1 VTALEI
7 IRHKR
12 DGGELS
18 TEAIR
23 FFMRGVSDG
32 TLPDYQASAMLM
44 AICCRGLSE
53 RELVDWTEAMLRSG
67 EVLDLR
73 GVSGPKIDKHSTG
86 GVGDLVTLCLAP
98 LVASCGVRVP
108 MIAGRGLGHT
118 GGTIDKLEA
127 IPGFR
132 TDLPRERFVQ
142 ILEQVGCCIIAQT
155 DWIAPADRVLYA
167 LRDVTGTVESIPL
180 IAASIM
186 SKKLAEGL
194 DGLVLDV
201 KVGAG
206 AFMKTE
212 ASANELARALVTIG
226 ERMGLRT
233 RAVLTAMEEPLG
245 VAVGNAVEVR
255 EAYDVLCGGGPED
268 VRDLTLVLGAEMLV
282 LAGAG
287 SLRQAHQRIREALD
301 RGDGLRKLLEMIAAQ
316 GGNPADVPEHLP
328 RAPHTFELHA
338 ESAGF
343 VHHLDAGA
351 IGEGTVLLGAGRL
364 VAADKVDPGVG
375 LLLHKKVGA
384 RVVVGDVLCTMHY
397 RDPAKLADALA
408 LLTHAY
414 RIGDDPPALGAP
426 GAGVERFFEGLQAGV
441 RLVLGRI

>member
-23 FFMRGVSDG
+23 FFIRGVSDG

-67 EVLDLR
+67 EVLDL
-73 GVSGPKIDKHSTG
+73 GEVSGPKIDKHSTG
-86 GVGDLVTLCLAP
+86 GVGDLVSLCLAP

-132 TDLPRERFVQ
+132 TDLSKERFVQ
-142 ILEQVGCCIIAQT
+142 ILQQVGCCIIAQT
-155 DWIAPADRVLYA
+155 GWIAPADRVLYA

-206 AFMKTE
+206 ALIKTA
-212 ASANELARALVTIG
+212 ASAEQLARTLVAIG

-255 EAYDVLCGGGPED
+255 EAWDVLCGRGPDD
-268 VRDLTLVLGAEMLV
+268 VRELTLHLGAEMLL

-287 SLRQAHQRIREALD
+287 SLREAHERVRDALD
-301 RGDGLRKLLEMIAAQ
+301 RGLGRRKLLEMIEAQ
-316 GGNPADVPEHLP
+316 GGNPADVPDHLP
-328 RAPHTFELHA
+328 RGNTFELRA
-338 ESAGF
+338 ESAGYLQ
-343 VHHLDAGA
+343 VLDAG
-351 IGEGTVLLGAGRL
+351 IVGEAVVRLGAGRL
-364 VAADKVDPGVG
+364 VASDKVDPAVG
-375 LLLHKKVGA
+375 IVLSKKVGA
-384 RVVVGDVLCTMHY
+384 RVAAGDTLCTVHY
-397 RDPAKLADALA
+397 RDPAKLAEALA
-408 LLTHAY
+408 LLTKAV
-414 RIGDDPPALGAP
+414 RIGDVPPSSAFPRDGD
-426 GAGVERFFEGLQAGV
+426 ERFLEGLQGGV

>member
-23 FFMRGVSDG
+23 FFIRGVSDR

-67 EVLDLR
+67 EVLDL
-73 GVSGPKIDKHSTG
+73 GAVSGPKIDKHSTG
-86 GVGDLVTLCLAP
+86 GVGDLVSLCLAP

-132 TDLPRERFVQ
+132 TDLPKERFVQ
-142 ILEQVGCCIIAQT
+142 ILERVGCCIIAQT

-186 SKKLAEGL
+186 SKKLAEGI

-206 AFMKTE
+206 ALMKTAE
-212 ASANELARALVTIG
+212 SAEELARTLVALG

-255 EAYDVLCGGGPED
+255 EAWDVLCGGGPED
-268 VRDLTLVLGAEMLV
+268 VRELTLHLGAEMLL

-287 SLRQAHQRIREALD
+287 SFGEARRQVLDALD
-301 RGDGLRKLLEMIAAQ
+301 RGLGRQKLLEMIEAQ
-316 GGNPADVPEHLP
+316 GGNPADVPERLP
-328 RAPHTFELHA
+328 RANTFELRA

-343 VHHLDAGA
+343 VQVLDGGVV
-351 IGEGTVLLGAGRL
+351 GEAVVRLGAGRL
-364 VAADKVDPGVG
+364 VASDKVDPAVG
-375 LLLHKKVGA
+375 IV
-384 RVVVGDVLCTMHY
+384 
-397 RDPAKLADALA
+397 
-408 LLTHAY
+408 
-414 RIGDDPPALGAP
+414 
-426 GAGVERFFEGLQAGV
+426 
-441 RLVLGRI
+441 